1 MALNGWG
8 SSWLYSQIHQE
19 QLFQLLKWNS
29 HLLKK
34 LFYLLQWKLFKNY
47 EKCFLFDLM
56 FCYWF
61 TSHHGIITRPHLH
74 SCYTINFN
82 DHILSYLFQ
91 TKVHLIHFTYQSPSY
106 WYLPYLV
113 TLIAFSLTLIV
124 TSNFNSL
131 ISWNYSSLEAELFCL
146 ALLPVLC

>member
-19 QLFQLLKWNS
+19 QIFQLLKWNS

-61 TSHHGIITRPHLH
+61 TSHRGIITRPHFH

-91 TKVHLIHFTYQSPSY
+91 TKVHLIHFTYWPLLS
-106 WYLPYLV
+106 LPLFTVWFHEIIHHLKLNSFVLLY
-113 TLIAFSLTLIV
+113 SLSCV
-124 TSNFNSL
+124 S
-131 ISWNYSSLEAELFCL
+131 
-146 ALLPVLC
+146 